1 MIPSSATRSKYL
13 TDYAK
18 GVIPSAS
25 VNVVE
30 RIAPVVNVSS
40 NSGQYRD
47 WNIKNAFQIVDA
59 SRGQGGKATML
70 QLDASSPSYFCRP
83 YGLDLPID
91 DFSLVDP
98 EFASADREAAVET
111 LVNIGA
117 LARMQVLK
125 AQIDAITAE
134 SGKGVWADNSG
145 DPIAELN
152 AQIEAIAKATG
163 VMPNLVV
170 IDPTSLRILGDN
182 TKTIARQPG
191 SVLIGGPSPAW
202 LSSAL
207 MGNPEVLLAASAQD
221 TTKRGVAAA
230 NAFSLANTVLLLH
243 SSRNPNIY
251 DLSAF
256 KTFRSR
262 ATGGVRMYRD
272 ESRRSDVLAL
282 DWFEDIKTVS
292 SPCVKKITVS

>member
-1 MIPSSATRSKYL
+1 MYPTSATRSKYL

-18 GVIPSAS
+18 GVIPAAT
-25 VNVVE
+25 VAVVD
-30 RIAPVVNVSS
+30 RIAPIVLVSS

-47 WNIKNAFQIVDA
+47 WNIKNAFQVVDA

-70 QLDASSPSYFCRP
+70 QLDATSPAYVCRP
-83 YGLDLPID
+83 YGLDMPID
-91 DFSLVDP
+91 DFTQVDV
-98 EFASADREAAVET
+98 EFANADREAAVET
-111 LVNIGA
+111 LVQIGA
-117 LARMQVLK
+117 TSRMQVLK
-125 AQIDAITAE
+125 TNIDAITAE
-134 SGKGVWADNSG
+134 SGKGVWLDNSG
-145 DPIAELN
+145 DPIAEMN
-152 AQIEAIAKATG
+152 EQIVNISKASG
-163 VMPNLVV
+163 SLPNLVV
-170 IDPTSLRILGDN
+170 IDPTSLNIAGNN

-191 SVLIGGPSPAW
+191 AAQIGAITASW
-202 LSSAL
+202 LSSVL
-207 MGNPEVLLAASAQD
+207 LGNPEVLIAANAQD

-230 NAFSLANTVLLLH
+230 NAFSLANTVLIMH
-243 SSRNPNIY
+243 SSRTPNIY